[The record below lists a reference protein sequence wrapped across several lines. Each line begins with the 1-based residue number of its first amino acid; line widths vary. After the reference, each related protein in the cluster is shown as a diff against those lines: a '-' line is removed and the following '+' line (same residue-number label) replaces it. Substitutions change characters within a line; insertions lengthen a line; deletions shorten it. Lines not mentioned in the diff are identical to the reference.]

1 MAVPWLR
8 ALDLTIG
15 IVDLVRRRKIKHL
28 SEEQAAL
35 VERGLETF
43 DPSDTSIAGVV
54 DEAVKQA
61 LSRDARRMELERV
74 RLEADRLRA
83 ERTARMEAIRQAG
96 DRELGRLRLLTAVA
110 VASWIGTLLAAVR
123 LASGAV
129 GARVAMGGAWMLL
142 LGAIALSFAAQAR
155 VAEILA
161 QAAEGA
167 AVKPSAMRS
176 VFGQMAIAFVIAG
189 LAMAGLAILV

>member
-1 MAVPWLR
+1 MPFAWLR
-8 ALDLTIG
+8 AVDLTFR
-15 IVDLVRRRKIKHL
+15 IVELVRRQKRARAT
-28 SEEQAAL
+28 EEIA
-35 VERGLETF
+35 RGSETF

-54 DEAVKQA
+54 DSAVKQA
-61 LSRDARRMELERV
+61 LRRDARRMELERERV
-74 RLEADRLRA
+74 EAERQRA
-83 ERTARMEAIRQAG
+83 ERAATMEAIRQAG

-142 LGAIALSFAAQAR
+142 LAAIVVSFAAQAR
-155 VAEILA
+155 VTDLLA
-161 QAAEGA
+161 RSDEGGS
-167 AVKPSAMRS
+167 VKPTAMRS
-176 VFGQMAIAFVIAG
+176 MLGQIATALLVAG